1 MSLKKYTDFENPN
14 TTYSLGDNSN
24 TTEVKSVI
32 IDQKPITEEVLL
44 TPKDNSNLGIEVL
57 EEKIIKFN
65 TGHIK
70 DILETIKNKYSDTD
84 YYIRKKD
91 NELHIVKYNESLK
104 LNINEF
110 VNTFIKYSFLIFF
123 VNTLLKFYSS
133 NINSKNITEGIK
145 VKGNQNFSIVENMKS
160 QFSDKFVNDLTNL
173 LSKKNK

>member
-110 VNTFIKYSFLIFF
+110 VNT
-123 VNTLLKFYSS
+123 LLKFYSS

>member
-65 TGHIK
+65 K
-70 DILETIKNKYSDTD
+70 KYQF
-84 YYIRKKD
+84 
-91 NELHIVKYNESLK
+91 LK
-104 LNINEF
+104 
-110 VNTFIKYSFLIFF
+110 
-123 VNTLLKFYSS
+123 
-133 NINSKNITEGIK
+133 
-145 VKGNQNFSIVENMKS
+145 
-160 QFSDKFVNDLTNL
+160 
-173 LSKKNK
+173 

>member
-1 MSLKKYTDFENPN
+1 MKK
-14 TTYSLGDNSN
+14 
-24 TTEVKSVI
+24 
-32 IDQKPITEEVLL
+32 
-44 TPKDNSNLGIEVL
+44 
-57 EEKIIKFN
+57 
-65 TGHIK
+65 
-70 DILETIKNKYSDTD
+70 TIKNKYSDTD

-104 LNINEF
+104 LNINE
-110 VNTFIKYSFLIFF
+110 F